1 MQISSGM
8 RKTGGGYRAKG
19 DGIRFILKN
28 NCESLQVV
36 CSYFVQVRW
45 KQLGRA
51 VKRFECSLL
60 ILYCL
65 TRQSMHSSFS
75 VSIRDDAVQWFFCLL
90 NARLLLCQHH
100 CTINGVYYRVWLD
113 TLVTFDLLWSCCHQ
127 WPHRPEVKRSKPSDL
142 GFPNVNHMCRVHAND
157 SDKST
162 LFSLHGSVYMKMW
175 QIRHRCC
182 LSIKR

>member
-45 KQLGRA
+45 KQQGRA

-75 VSIRDDAVQWFFCLL
+75 VSIRDGFFVYLMADYCSVNITVQSMEYIIEFGWTHL
-90 NARLLLCQHH
+90 
-100 CTINGVYYRVWLD
+100 
-113 TLVTFDLLWSCCHQ
+113 LLWSCCHQ